1 MDYPEKPE
9 TLGTQDTGRR
19 EGKQK
24 HNTIYVGHYY
34 SQANTNNVSQTWA
47 LLQPTGGK
55 DEPKIV
61 FMRKS

>member
-24 HNTIYVGHYY
+24 HNTIYVGHHY
-34 SQANTNNVSQTWA
+34 SQANTNNVSQT
-47 LLQPTGGK
+47 
-55 DEPKIV
+55 
-61 FMRKS
+61 